1 MALSR
6 RRETEGS
13 VADHL
18 SDVGVEVGGRSVGT
32 TPVGQAH
39 RDDGADQRHDDERH
53 DADDGARVAA
63 GRDAAAAAAHPRR
76 VVVLVIDC
84 HRDIEAIDQHSD
96 DERTRVLAIH
106 LSFII
111 GFQSGKKTGSPISDV
126 LHDSAMKSDVRT
138 HLDRDFS

>member
-1 MALSR
+1 M
-6 RRETEGS
+6 
-13 VADHL
+13 ADHL